1 MVNTWAAVQ
10 VEHTSV
16 ASLEV
21 HILAVI
27 QVVEPFLASQV
38 ASLQVVDLE
47 QVASS
52 QVVDLEQV
60 VPSQASQLVDLV
72 VVLG

>member
-1 MVNTWAAVQ
+1 MVNTWAAIQ

-47 QVASS
+47 QV
-52 QVVDLEQV
+52 